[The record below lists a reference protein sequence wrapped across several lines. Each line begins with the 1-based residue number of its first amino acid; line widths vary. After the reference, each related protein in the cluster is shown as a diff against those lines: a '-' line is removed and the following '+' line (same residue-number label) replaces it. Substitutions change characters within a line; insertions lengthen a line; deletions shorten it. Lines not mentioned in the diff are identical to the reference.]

1 MLYAQ
6 PENYDGFTRPV
17 ISKLIPFPMQYRV
30 PLHQKD
36 IAVRQCA
43 AVGLLTAS
51 GANQKASPDTAE
63 RYPSLSKLQEQLE
76 AARRKSALFMGR
88 ARDNMRVLAYC
99 HEVLD
104 TLLANKLVDPTLS
117 AEELEKRGGKLD
129 SVELLVAAHLRVQT
143 LDELPV
149 QVVASLLKNEYVEL
163 WQYLSAVWLKLN
175 ASEVEVVAAA
185 PEDVPNLTNYVK
197 SFFY

>member
-17 ISKLIPFPMQYRV
+17 VSKLIPFPMQYRV

-51 GANQKASPDTAE
+51 GANQKAAPDTAK

-76 AARRKSALFMGR
+76 ATRRESALFMGR

-104 TLLANKLVDPTLS
+104 TLLANKLVDPTVS
-117 AEELEKRGGKLD
+117 ADELEERGGKLD
-129 SVELLVAAHLRVQT
+129 SVELLIAAHLRVQT
-143 LDELPV
+143 LEELPA
-149 QVVASLLKNEYVEL
+149 QVVGTLLKNEYVEL
-163 WQYLSAVWLKLN
+163 WQYLSAVWLRLN

-185 PEDVPNLTNYVK
+185 PADVPNLANYVK